1 MVVTSLAKIG
11 LTSIC
16 CKKRSYDG
24 MNYGGK
30 TEVKYL
36 MGTATP
42 LKDFEIGFWM
52 QIDGILQFGVICI
65 SVPYVIE

>member
-24 MNYGGK
+24 INYGRN

-42 LKDFEIGFWM
+42 LKDSEIGF
-52 QIDGILQFGVICI
+52 
-65 SVPYVIE
+65 